1 MVGFTRSFFASS
13 WVKAW
18 VESWPTRCRQAASIV
33 LATGSI
39 ALGTGSIASA
49 RTLNFSSLNPH
60 QVAQATTDS
69 PTTQPTPQPTTQP
82 TIAPRRAATR
92 ITAARIQALLDR
104 MVVVT
109 DAKDLDGLLALYAQD
124 AKVEAVVNTSNGPR
138 TLKLQ
143 GRDQIRSLLSLAYPY
158 IDSMKSS
165 YRNLNVTIDR
175 NGQRAIATYL
185 FEQTARANGKDTAIS
200 VLATTTFQ
208 VIDQQIL
215 VTEDKSIEQ
224 STPSQRR
231 SP

>member
-1 MVGFTRSFFASS
+1 MVAFNRSFFASS

-18 VESWPTRCRQAASIV
+18 VESWPTRCRQGASIV

-39 ALGTGSIASA
+39 ALSTGSIASA
-49 RTLNFSSLNPH
+49 RTLNFSLLNPH
-60 QVAQATTDS
+60 QVAQAATDS
-69 PTTQPTPQPTTQP
+69 PTTE
-82 TIAPRRAATR
+82 PRLAATR
-92 ITAARIQALLDR
+92 ITEDKIQALLDR

-109 DAKDLDGLLALYAQD
+109 DAKDIEGLLALYTQH

-138 TLKLQ
+138 TLNLQ

-158 IDSMKSS
+158 IDSMKSH
-165 YRNLNVTIDR
+165 YRNLSVTIDR

-208 VIDQQIL
+208 VIGQQIL

-224 STPSQRR
+224 STPSQR
-231 SP
+231 